1 MMREYREE
9 DHEIW
14 LKGALLNQ
22 STGKIAL
29 LTSTNHPENI
39 RKKGSRTV
47 KTLDGKWYVGHYRM
61 SAPIYFWK
69 ELKNRL
75 LY

>member
-1 MMREYREE
+1 MMREYRGEN
-9 DHEIW
+9 EIW
-14 LKGALLNQ
+14 LKGALLNKP
-22 STGKIAL
+22 TGQVAL
-29 LTSTNHPENI
+29 LTSTNDPENI
-39 RKKGSRTV
+39 RKNGSRTV
-47 KTLDGKWYVGHYRM
+47 KTLDGTWHVGHYRM